1 MNGARSIRATA
12 VVEIIPEKNVCTL
25 DYSAIATQIIYPLI
39 EALNVQA
46 VFADR
51 WNSLK
56 LLHDIEA
63 KYGIVAE
70 QYLIEYRDFTTIRS
84 YMEDCDVTVKSR
96 TKQAGLHTAKRNKN
110 DEFYT
115 QLEDVEKELVFYAP
129 LLKNKVVYCNCD
141 DYKTSMF
148 FKFFKEHFE
157 SLGLRELI
165 CSNYVAGERGTWF
178 VKTRRTE
185 KRGKFTGDGDFRSAE
200 SLELLQRADMV
211 ITNPPFSL
219 FREFVNLVVA
229 NSKQFLIIGNINCLT
244 YKDIFGL
251 IAANT
256 AWLGIHMGRGISG
269 FIVPK
274 TTKLYGTECEEDAHG
289 NNIIRTNN
297 CLWLTN
303 LLHEQRKRRLP
314 LTCTY
319 KHNEHLYP
327 KFTNYQGI
335 NVDKTSAIPSDFK
348 GTMGV
353 PITFLHKYNP
363 RQFKIVG
370 FRKGND
376 GKDLAL
382 KDRKPYFRILIKKL

>member
-1 MNGARSIRATA
+1 MFDVHLVWTKSSATNTSNTTCRMPI
-12 VVEIIPEKNVCTL
+12 VVVWVLCQ
-25 DYSAIATQIIYPLI
+25 AATGQLLSTALAHRLWVVIQRYCCVLVLHQ
-39 EALNVQA
+39 EA
-46 VFADR
+46 
-51 WNSLK
+51 SLLVLYHRFTQ
-56 LLHDIEA
+56 LL
-63 KYGIVAE
+63 
-70 QYLIEYRDFTTIRS
+70 Q
-84 YMEDCDVTVKSR
+84 EDCDVTVKSR

-382 KDRKPYFRILIKKL
+382 KDRKPYFRVLIKKH